1 MGIILSG
8 LWQDPRSTLIGTL
21 RRLVRRADGFPRPND
36 TAQRLQEIARSVR
49 YIPAELDG
57 LVRDYPG
64 YPEPLF
70 ERALVQIEDNQWEA
84 VLATAE
90 YLVQRFGSHLLSY
103 RLTCGALRQFK
114 RYDEAETLAI
124 TAIRRFPNG
133 VAAWEAYA
141 QVAQEQGDMVTAER
155 RWAIVARR
163 FPKVMWPRLMVATCR
178 AANGDR
184 EEADRLLRILVDDFP
199 DEYWVLHHY
208 ADMAERRGDFAAAAA
223 RWGAVMQ
230 KIPGQPGSHER
241 MVKALLQAGDLRTAV
256 ERLDSAAFM
265 FPRDPGLLSAR
276 EMVIT
281 AGGKLAPL
289 PGS

>member
-21 RRLVRRADGFPRPND
+21 RRLVHRADGFPRPNE
-36 TAQRLQEIARSVR
+36 TAQRLQELARSVR
-49 YIPAELDG
+49 YISAELDG

-70 ERALVQIEDNQWEA
+70 ERVLVQIDDNRWEA

-90 YLVQRFGSHLLSY
+90 YLVQRFGSYLLSY
-103 RLTCGALRQFK
+103 RLTCRALRHFK

-124 TAIRRFPNG
+124 TAIRRFPTG
-133 VAAWEAYA
+133 AAGWEAYA
-141 QVAQEQGDMVTAER
+141 QVAQDQGDMVTAER
-155 RWAIVARR
+155 RWTIVARR

-184 EEADRLLRILVDDFP
+184 EEADRQLRILVEVFP

-223 RWGAVMQ
+223 RWGAVMR
-230 KIPGQPGSHER
+230 KLPGRPDGHER
-241 MVKALLQAGDLRTAV
+241 TVKALLRAGDLRAAV
-256 ERLDSAAFM
+256 ERLDSAAFL
-265 FPRDPGLLSAR
+265 FPRDPGVLLAR
-276 EMVIT
+276 DMVIA
-281 AGGKLAPL
+281 AGGKVAPL